1 MRPQKNK
8 IEGTFPS
15 KQRKDPIR
23 AAADYGIDISM
34 LIANLARTPAER
46 IRRHQIALDTF
57 NALRKSKRIEPIGEL
72 RNIKGGRR
80 IRVFNIDSLIK
91 ARKAIGRPS

>member
-1 MRPQKNK
+1 MRQRKNK
-8 IEGTFPS
+8 IAGIFPS

-46 IRRHQIALDTF
+46 IRRHQIALETF
-57 NALRKSKRIEPIGEL
+57 RAFRSAKR
-72 RNIKGGRR
+72 
-80 IRVFNIDSLIK
+80 V
-91 ARKAIGRPS
+91 